1 MVVDFKDMWRIGGRN
16 AVFAGYFPYFLT
28 SVLYS
33 GQVIVKSL
41 SEKVKTQNP
50 PETQTLTSIF
60 SMYTDKSLDN
70 NEEEPYDEVDY
81 IELG

>member
-1 MVVDFKDMWRIGGRN
+1 MATDFKDMWRIGGRN

-33 GQVIVKSL
+33 GQVIVKQYQ
-41 SEKVKTQNP
+41 EKAQSAPHQDKSFTN
-50 PETQTLTSIF
+50 IF
-60 SMYTDKSLDN
+60 SMYTDKSLDTSEDEN
-70 NEEEPYDEVDY
+70 LDEVDY

>member
-1 MVVDFKDMWRIGGRN
+1 MATDFIDMWRIGGRN

-33 GQVIVKSL
+33 GQVIIKHYQEKAQSAPQEQSL
-41 SEKVKTQNP
+41 TN
-50 PETQTLTSIF
+50 IF
-60 SMYTDKSLDN
+60 SMYTDKSLDT
-70 NEEEPYDEVDY
+70 NEDEDLDEVDY